1 MKKLLLLLFA
11 FTHGVL
17 RRLRQGSGKWQKSFT
32 RILKLFQHIQS
43 YTVLFHFCT
52 LLANRN
58 ICEDSLG
65 KGNRR
70 KK

>member
-1 MKKLLLLLFA
+1 MINRA
-11 FTHGVL
+11 GD
-17 RRLRQGSGKWQKSFT
+17 RWNT

-58 ICEDSLG
+58 ICEDSFG

-70 KK
+70 KKMRKNFQVLEK